1 MLSKQERKYLKL
13 PVLFNKNYSYY
24 LKHQITQKI
33 LELEKDLDIIIE
45 SKTFHKEW
53 LKTIFERYLA
63 RVDWD

>member
-33 LELEKDLDIIIE
+33 IELEEDLDIIIK
-45 SKTFHKEW
+45 SKTVHRE
-53 LKTIFERYLA
+53 LLESIFENYLA